1 MVEVVAIMGTK
12 PEFLVTK
19 NEMLVVLVTG
29 LVAWLLKFYAFLW
42 AWTTL

>member
-1 MVEVVAIMGTK
+1 MAEVGTIMGTK
-12 PEFLVTK
+12 PKFLVTK

-29 LVAWLLKFYAFLW
+29 LVAWLLKFYGFLW